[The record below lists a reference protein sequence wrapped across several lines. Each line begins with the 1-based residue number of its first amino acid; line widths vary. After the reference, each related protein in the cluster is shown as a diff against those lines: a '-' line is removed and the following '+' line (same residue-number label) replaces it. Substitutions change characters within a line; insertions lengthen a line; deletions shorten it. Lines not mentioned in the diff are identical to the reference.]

1 MEFEERTVKE
11 HLGLNE
17 QNTQAEEHDGGN
29 RLVLPGEEIADSM
42 DILPGHGSFREGSKV
57 LSKFVG
63 VARQK
68 GSVVTVT
75 PLNGVYFPQDRDYV
89 IGEIVSIGFSN
100 WSVNINSPY
109 DATLSTNDAQEF
121 IERNADLSKY
131 YKLGDLIFARVS
143 NVTSTGFINV
153 ATKDPKGRK
162 LIGGIVVEIS
172 PAKVPR
178 LIGKAGSMINM
189 IKDKTGCLISVG
201 QNGRVWLKGENED
214 VAIAAVH
221 KISELAHTTGL
232 TDKMDEFLTT
242 KMIEKQNA
250 KAHKE

>member
-11 HLGLNE
+11 QLNLE
-17 QNTQAEEHDGGN
+17 NQTTEEHESN
-29 RLVLPGEEIADSM
+29 RLVLPGEEIADSLEL
-42 DILPGHGSFREGSKV
+42 LPGHGAFRDGSKV
-57 LSKFVG
+57 LSKYVG
-63 VARQK
+63 IVRQK
-68 GSVVTVT
+68 GSVVSVT
-75 PLNGVYFPQDRDYV
+75 PLNGVYFPQERDYV
-89 IGEIVSIGFSN
+89 IGEIVSVGFSN
-100 WSVNINSPY
+100 WTVNINSPY

-121 IERNADLSKY
+121 IERNADLTKY
-131 YKLGDLIFARVS
+131 YRLGDLIFARVS

-162 LIGGIVVEIS
+162 LIGGIVINIS

-178 LIGKAGSMINM
+178 LIGKAGSMINL

-232 TDKMDEFLTT
+232 TDKMDEFLTA
-242 KMIEKQNA
+242 KMIEKQNS
-250 KAHKE
+250 KKE